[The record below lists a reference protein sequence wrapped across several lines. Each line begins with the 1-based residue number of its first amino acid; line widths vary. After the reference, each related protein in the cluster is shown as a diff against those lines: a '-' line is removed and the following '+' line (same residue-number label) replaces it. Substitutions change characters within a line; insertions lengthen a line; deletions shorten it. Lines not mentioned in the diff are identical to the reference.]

1 FPQSEFYIKSA
12 QALFTKMTK
21 GSNQPWLRQS
31 AAEFTSPAYEH
42 DLPLIKDRDAL
53 FKSLY
58 VDFHFTQLP
67 TNLRDFDRLSM
78 AHGVEVRSPFMDW
91 RLACFLFSLPSSTKI
106 GSGFTKRILR
116 DALKGI
122 LPESIRT
129 RTRKLGFP
137 NLAEAWTSPRAQ
149 AFMREVVHSADFQQC
164 GIWDGKKVAEDLS
177 FASQTGDNEKLH
189 QAWIYVQAMSLMRL
203 FQEKRREHA

>member
-1 FPQSEFYIKSA
+1 MRKENHGA
-12 QALFTKMTK
+12 
-21 GSNQPWLRQS
+21 WLLQR
-31 AAEFTSPAYEH
+31 AADFTSPAYEH
-42 DLPLIKDRDAL
+42 DLHLIKDRDAL
-53 FKSLY
+53 FQSLY

-91 RLACFLFSLPSSTKI
+91 RLVCFLFSLPSSTKI
-106 GSGFTKRILR
+106 GSGFTKRLLR

-137 NLAEAWTSPRAQ
+137 NLAEAWASPRSQ
-149 AFMREVVHSADFQQC
+149 AFMHAMVHSADFQQC
-164 GIWDGKKVAEDLS
+164 SIWDGKKIAEALS
-177 FASQTGDNEKLH
+177 MASHTRDNEKLH
-189 QAWIYVQAMSLMRL
+189 RVWIYVQAMSLMRL
-203 FQEKRREHA
+203 FQEKQKEHA